1 MSPKPGAPGASP
13 AAPRTPPSR
22 TGLGWRGAGMAA
34 VLASSGGS
42 RSARPTAASPQ
53 ATAEAL
59 IAAGR
64 EQLALEERRER
75 ERRSAAR
82 HDDILGAEARLLD
95 AMMGI

>member
-1 MSPKPGAPGASP
+1 
-13 AAPRTPPSR
+13 
-22 TGLGWRGAGMAA
+22 MAA